1 MPETLSPEMGLAFS
15 PEQESLRES
24 VRRFLEKQWS
34 RKELRATLEGSGEA
48 RNRLWRSMAG
58 ELGLQG
64 IAIPEAYGGLG
75 FGVME
80 QAVVLE
86 EMGRVLLATP
96 YLASAVVAAQALLR
110 GDSEPLRGR
119 LLPGIASGEAVATLA
134 LLEPGSDWRGA
145 PAATLAHKDGGAWRV
160 TGEKAFVV
168 DGDQADCFIVSAKDA
183 AGGNLLL
190 AVARDD
196 ATVKVEPLPVID
208 ATRPLARVRFLDAK
222 AEVVAAEA
230 RAREVLDRTLE
241 VACVALACEQMG
253 GAAKSLETTNE
264 YAKTRKQF
272 GAPIGSFQAI
282 KFKLADMLL
291 NLEAGRSAAYYAAAA
306 IAAARD
312 DAPISASVAKAV
324 CSDAYVAITGEM
336 IQVHGGIAYTWEH
349 DAHLYFKRAR
359 ASLALFGDSDAHRER
374 VAVLAGV

>member
-1 MPETLSPEMGLAFS
+1 MEMGLAFS
-15 PEQESLRES
+15 PEQESVRES

-34 RKELRATLEGSGEA
+34 RKELRATLDGSRDA
-48 RNRLWRSMAG
+48 RTRIWKALAG

-64 IAIPEAYGGLG
+64 FAIPEAYGGAG
-75 FGVME
+75 FGIME
-80 QAVVLE
+80 QAVALE
-86 EMGRVLLATP
+86 EMGRALVATP
-96 YLASAVVAAQALLR
+96 YLGSAVISAQALLR
-110 GDSEPLRGR
+110 GESEAPRAR
-119 LLPGIASGEAVATLA
+119 WLPGIASGRTVATLA
-134 LLEPGSDWRGA
+134 YLEQGADWRGA
-145 PAATLAHKDGGAWRV
+145 PAKTSARKDGATWRV
-160 TGEKAFVV
+160 TGEKSFVI
-168 DGDQADCFIVSAKDA
+168 DGDLANLFIVSAKDA
-183 AGGNLLL
+183 AGGDVLL

-196 ATVKVEPLPVID
+196 ATVKVDSLPVID
-208 ATRPLARVRFLDAK
+208 ATRPLARVRFIDAS

-230 RAREVLDRTLE
+230 RAREVLDATLV
-241 VACVALACEQMG
+241 VACTGLACEQMG
-253 GAAKSLETTNE
+253 GAARALEMTNE

-272 GAPIGSFQAI
+272 GAAIGSFQAI

-306 IAAARD
+306 MASGRD
-312 DAPISASVAKAV
+312 DAAISASVAKAV

-359 ASLALFGDSDAHRER
+359 ASLALFGDSDAHREQ